1 MTYLLRFYPLPLDL
15 HPPNCRVAQL
25 VPRVLTAKVL
35 ALASRASV
43 HPLTIAAQPIA
54 CTLTVHV
61 LPARF
66 PLLTD
71 MTPKPLPSP
80 PIPLPAHWH
89 SLPPTD
95 LLPAHLRPPPRPT
108 PAHPSLPPGS
118 SPVSSTHPH
127 RSSIRCYHL
136 HSSVYRS
143 CPHRAINFVLTS
155 PRNLP
160 ILPVTVPIDLHSTR
174 PPQAPPT
181 LPIFRAASPHF
192 PPPRPTVRC
201 QPTQPSQNDDDDN
214 LTLPSQAVPR
224 PPTPLLVPQKST
236 FRTSQGHNSKTKASL
251 KTAGARAT
259 TRANVNLDASSHHHH
274 LVSTTNLTAVIGIS
288 NREDHAGTAIFTPE
302 WM

>member
-127 RSSIRCYHL
+127 RSSIR
-136 HSSVYRS
+136 
-143 CPHRAINFVLTS
+143 
-155 PRNLP
+155 
-160 ILPVTVPIDLHSTR
+160 
-174 PPQAPPT
+174 
-181 LPIFRAASPHF
+181 AASPHF